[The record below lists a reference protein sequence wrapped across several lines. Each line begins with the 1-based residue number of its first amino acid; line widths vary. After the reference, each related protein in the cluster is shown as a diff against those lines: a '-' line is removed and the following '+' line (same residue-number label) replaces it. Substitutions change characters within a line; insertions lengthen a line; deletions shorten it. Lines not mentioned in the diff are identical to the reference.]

1 MSTLILN
8 IFHLYSYL
16 EYIFFNYC
24 FFFLSGCRRP
34 YSTTPP
40 GTPLSSSLTGQ
51 VNTHTTHTTHTQ
63 SGNYSSTLPAL
74 PSTAPYTI
82 PQITKSESVFDELD
96 YIDLPHRG
104 RCKVYIARYS
114 YDPIKQSPNENPEAE
129 LQLTA
134 GDYVLIFGDMDEV
147 SLCKLYC

>member
-1 MSTLILN
+1 MHN
-8 IFHLYSYL
+8 VFHLYSYL
-16 EYIFFNYC
+16 EYLYFLFIC
-24 FFFLSGCRRP
+24 LLSGSRRP

-40 GTPLSSSLTGQ
+40 GTPLSTSLTGQ
-51 VNTHTTHTTHTQ
+51 VNTTQ

-129 LQLTA
+129 LQLIA

-147 SLCKLYC
+147 SFLFVKCIIKIIYTYKLF

>member
-1 MSTLILN
+1 MA
-8 IFHLYSYL
+8 
-16 EYIFFNYC
+16 
-24 FFFLSGCRRP
+24 
-34 YSTTPP
+34 
-40 GTPLSSSLTGQ
+40 GQ
-51 VNTHTTHTTHTQ
+51 CGNS

-74 PSTAPYTI
+74 PSTAPYSTN
-82 PQITKSESVFDELD
+82 QVRKSENLFDELD

-104 RCKVYIARYS
+104 RCKVYIARFS

-147 SLCKLYC
+147 SFLILSLFFIRNRFTLEISV